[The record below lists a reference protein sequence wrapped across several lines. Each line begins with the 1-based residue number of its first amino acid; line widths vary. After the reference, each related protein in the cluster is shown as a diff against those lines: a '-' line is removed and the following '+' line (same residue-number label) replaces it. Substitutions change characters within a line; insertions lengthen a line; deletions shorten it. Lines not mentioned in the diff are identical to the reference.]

1 MKNLTTVSTDTSQL
15 IILNGYSY
23 DGQISGDLDVYKYW
37 VLSMWA
43 NPYDIFPGLSF
54 IPATPSDKFP
64 YDAMQMFYVYKLGDY
79 DNGYKLVST
88 TNMTI
93 KWKMFCIPR

>member
-1 MKNLTTVSTDTSQL
+1 MKNLTTVSTSSSQL
-15 IILNGYSY
+15 VILNGYSY

-43 NPYDIFPGLSF
+43 TPYNIFPGLSF
-54 IPATPSDKFP
+54 ISTVPSINFP
-64 YDAMQMFYVYKLGDY
+64 YDTMQMFYVYKLGNY

-88 TNMTI
+88 TNI
-93 KWKMFCIPR
+93 L